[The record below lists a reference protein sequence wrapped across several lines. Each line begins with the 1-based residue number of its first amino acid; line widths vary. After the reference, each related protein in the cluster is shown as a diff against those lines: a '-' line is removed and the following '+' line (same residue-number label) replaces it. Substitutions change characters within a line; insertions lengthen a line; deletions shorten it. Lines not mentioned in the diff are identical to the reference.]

1 MTNFINFQQPLTALC
16 LTIVRSVSENNIGPL
31 GAKHFADA
39 LVANQSLT
47 SLEYAHPLLMTDLI
61 SCQQPL
67 TLLIGCLSH
76 HASNTC
82 A

>member
-1 MTNFINFQQPLTALC
+1 MTDIINCQQPLTALC

-47 SLEYAHPLLMTDLI
+47 SLEYAHPLLMTETVTKRHFSAGDD
-61 SCQQPL
+61 
-67 TLLIGCLSH
+67 
-76 HASNTC
+76 
-82 A
+82 